1 MVAMISALF
10 PHPPVNEPALRPVD
24 FEARVGPSVAGWFGP
39 TDVRAFRA
47 IDELHGTTGTSGD
60 ILEIGA
66 FAGRSAILLGSLL
79 RGGETL
85 VVNDLWD
92 DLPFEP
98 GAWDCIDR
106 PAQPGRVRGSTTCG
120 SMRTCPGV
128 VVGSSTTALD
138 GEVGDSTCRFVHV
151 DGSHERSI
159 VTVDVATARRTCR
172 PGGIMVFDDHM
183 NPRHPDVAAAVW
195 GAVDRGEL
203 RPVVVTTSKLYAVA
217 PVDRAGA
224 RRAGVLGD
232 RPRARRRA
240 PRKCC
245 GHDALRFELPAH
257 RGSAWI
263 PPALKPTLRSVRRAV
278 RRRPRRAG

>member
-1 MVAMISALF
+1 M
-10 PHPPVNEPALRPVD
+10 NEPTLRPVD

-66 FAGRSAILLGSLL
+66 LAGRSAILLGSLL

-106 PAQPGRVRGSTTCG
+106 PASQVAFELNYLRFHAHLPRL
-120 SMRTCPGV
+120 

-138 GEVGDSTCRFVHV
+138 GAVGDSTCRFVHV

-159 VTVDVATARRTCR
+159 VTIDVATARRTCR

-203 RPVVVTTSKLYAVA
+203 RPVVVTTSKLYAVHPSTELA
-217 PVDRAGA
+217 LDALA
-224 RRAGVLGD
+224 SSAIDLGL
-232 RPRARRRA
+232 AVA